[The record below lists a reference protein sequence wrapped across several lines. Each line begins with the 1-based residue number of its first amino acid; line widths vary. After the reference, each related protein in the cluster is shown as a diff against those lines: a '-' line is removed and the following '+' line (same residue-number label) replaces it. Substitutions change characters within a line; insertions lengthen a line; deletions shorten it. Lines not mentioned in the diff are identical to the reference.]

1 MYLGVSQA
9 KRMISLF
16 LFDDIRNEFE
26 KKRRIIVYGLV
37 TRYGPRNQ
45 LPAQGVNQS
54 PFLVNRLS
62 VRLML
67 APKGAFEIYFQGT
80 VNCRI

>member
-1 MYLGVSQA
+1 
-9 KRMISLF
+9 MISLF
-16 LFDDIRNEFE
+16 LSNDIRNEFE

-54 PFLVNRLS
+54 PILLNRLCWHLKALLKLIFK
-62 VRLML
+62 VLL
-67 APKGAFEIYFQGT
+67 TAVFNYNPGQNE
-80 VNCRI
+80 